1 MLFLSA
7 NSANSNRK
15 KNPKCR
21 FRTSDQLAFFA
32 LYFSFAF
39 ISFAGFTAD
48 LASADDHPVDE
59 EFTPPPPPILV
70 SGKQCNTMHKRC
82 SLDQLWLV
90 VVMHPNMAWKKGSFW
105 QVSLLWFVILETVR
119 NTRHFIWK
127 MLTCFSCALGCKN

>member
-1 MLFLSA
+1 MALMLFLSA

-15 KNPKCR
+15 KNPKKC

-59 EFTPPPPPILV
+59 EFPPPPPPIVV
-70 SGKQCNTMHKRC
+70 SGKQYNTFTMNG
-82 SLDQLWLV
+82 SSDQ
-90 VVMHPNMAWKKGSFW
+90 M
-105 QVSLLWFVILETVR
+105 
-119 NTRHFIWK
+119 
-127 MLTCFSCALGCKN
+127 

>member
-15 KNPKCR
+15 KNPKC

-70 SGKQCNTMHKRC
+70 SGKIQYNAQKAFPR
-82 SLDQLWLV
+82 SIV
-90 VVMHPNMAWKKGSFW
+90 IGS
-105 QVSLLWFVILETVR
+105 SDA
-119 NTRHFIWK
+119 
-127 MLTCFSCALGCKN
+127 S